1 VGVQVVHRRSSVA
14 EQKQEIPIAIAVAC
28 AATLLVFLPFGATA
42 LHRAMSWSLYREDA
56 LGYAL
61 VLLPH
66 AITMIAC
73 LVAPGAFALGLA
85 LGVGVVA
92 ALALVI
98 VVPVWGII
106 LSLGGDSH
114 PDPMGFVLL
123 GVVLFGIQIAMVVI
137 AKNDLR
143 DARESGKKGG
153 SFGAAVGPAYVG
165 ILLLVALPI
174 TQRNAAASYAAR
186 QEANSMAALRVE
198 VARTKAGYRASDS
211 ATITHDQAYRRMF
224 FIVSCLSLHFDSA
237 HNYPSD
243 LLSLGPAGDNCLD
256 SATASGKFD
265 RWRVVYRRTPPER
278 GWPNGNYEL
287 SATDT
292 ADVERPIYFGR
303 TD

>member
-1 VGVQVVHRRSSVA
+1 VGVHVVPRRGSVA
-14 EQKQEIPIAIAVAC
+14 EQKQQLPIEIAVAC

-42 LHRAMSWSLYREDA
+42 LHRAMSWSLYREDP

-143 DARESGKKGG
+143 DARESGQKGG
-153 SFGAAVGPAYVG
+153 SFAAAVGPAYVG

-174 TQRNAAASYAAR
+174 TQRHAAAR
-186 QEANSMAALRVE
+186 QEANSIAARRLE
-198 VARTKAGYRASDS
+198 VARTRAGYGASDS

-224 FIVSCLSLHFDSA
+224 FIVNCLSLHFDSA
-237 HNYPSD
+237 HNYPSE